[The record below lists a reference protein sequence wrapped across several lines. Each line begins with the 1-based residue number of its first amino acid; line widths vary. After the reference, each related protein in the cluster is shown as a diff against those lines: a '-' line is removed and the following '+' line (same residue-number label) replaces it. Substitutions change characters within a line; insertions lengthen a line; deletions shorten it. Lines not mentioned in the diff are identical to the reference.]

1 MIMTTFGIQSSLLPY
16 GYILIDSPLIRRR
29 NATWKVRRDFIDFER
44 RIHVEIMTSIPR
56 GNFDLDSAF
65 KIDKNIDEI
74 ST

>member
-16 GYILIDSPLIRRR
+16 GHILIDSPLIRRR
-29 NATWKVRRDFIDFER
+29 NATWKARRDFIDFER